1 MKNLPG
7 RAFGLVCLLLGS
19 ALALWIGYNLLVER
33 QEAAGGLDPLPALVF
48 AAGLFYVGVRRI
60 RAPRPQ
66 G

>member
-7 RAFGLVCLLLGS
+7 RAFGLLCLLLGS
-19 ALALWIGYNLLVER
+19 ALALWIGTNLLVER
-33 QEAAGGLDPLPALVF
+33 QEAAAGINPLPALMF